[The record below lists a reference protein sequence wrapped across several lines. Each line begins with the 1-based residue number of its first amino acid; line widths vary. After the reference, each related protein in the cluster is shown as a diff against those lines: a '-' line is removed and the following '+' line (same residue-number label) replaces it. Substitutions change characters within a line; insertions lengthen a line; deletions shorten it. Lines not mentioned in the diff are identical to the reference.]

1 MAKFTKVNEEL
12 LAEQIED
19 QIYDMIVSENYQTGD
34 KIPSENKLSVRFNVG
49 RSTIREAIK
58 ILASRNVLTTVR
70 GSGTYVK
77 NIIPSDMD
85 PLNLRELEDRL
96 PLAMDLVELRM
107 MLEPGV
113 AELAA
118 MHATDAQV
126 QELEE
131 ICNRVE
137 YKIQHGQNYI
147 NDDIELHTAIAKCSR
162 NKVMEQLIYIIET
175 AVMMFV
181 NVTHKKLTRETIETH
196 RAVVNAIKM
205 RDTIGARSAMTMH
218 MTYNRNVIRQMLEEK
233 EEKEKKQN
241 DEKENMK

>member
-58 ILASRNVLTTVR
+58 ILVSRNVLTTVR

-118 MHATDAQV
+118 IHATDAQV
-126 QELEE
+126 QKLEE
-131 ICNRVE
+131 ICQSYEGVE
-137 YKIQHGQNYI
+137 KSY
-147 NDDIELHTAIAKCSR
+147 
-162 NKVMEQLIYIIET
+162 
-175 AVMMFV
+175 AVQAG
-181 NVTHKKLTRETIETH
+181 REIRIMVQPE
-196 RAVVNAIKM
+196 
-205 RDTIGARSAMTMH
+205 
-218 MTYNRNVIRQMLEEK
+218 VI
-233 EEKEKKQN
+233 N
-241 DEKENMK
+241 DEKMVLVARQIAKQILEPLEEFFRKLDCHRSHIACHFYILLHVVIILN